1 MRSQVI
7 PAQITTVEDKI
18 AGDLSL
24 TQIML
29 LLSPVLIATFI
40 YAFLPPAMMLVL
52 YKLVLALIFV
62 VVCLTLAIRIKGRI
76 IASWLVVLFR
86 YNARPKYYVYNKNS
100 ITHREIIMPEL
111 QVVAE
116 VEEELAQNVNTAR
129 NISPSI
135 KDILQLNHILDTTDF
150 NLTYR
155 VGKKGGLN
163 VAFEKISR

>member
-1 MRSQVI
+1 
-7 PAQITTVEDKI
+7 
-18 AGDLSL
+18 
-24 TQIML
+24 ML

-40 YAFLPPAMMLVL
+40 YAFLPPTMMLVW
-52 YKLVLALIFV
+52 YKLALALFFV
-62 VVCLTLAIRIKGRI
+62 VVCLTLAIRVKGRI
-76 IASWLVVLFR
+76 IASWLVVLLR

-100 ITHREIIMPEL
+100 IAYREIIEPEL
-111 QVVAE
+111 LVVAE

-155 VGKKGGLN
+155 AGKKGGLN
-163 VAFEKISR
+163 VAFEKIAR